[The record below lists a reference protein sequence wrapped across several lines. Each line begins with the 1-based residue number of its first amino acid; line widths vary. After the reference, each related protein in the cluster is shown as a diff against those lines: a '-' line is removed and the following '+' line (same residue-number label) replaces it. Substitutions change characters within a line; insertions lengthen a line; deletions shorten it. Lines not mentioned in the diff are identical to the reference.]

1 MRCSSKPLTLDEY
14 LNARPIADP
23 LQAVRL
29 RDAVRGRRGLSGD
42 DARIARARSSL
53 PFARILGTI
62 ERHNAFPDD
71 PIQLRGGW
79 ALDRDDLYAQAG
91 VGPADMDFVAAL

>member
-1 MRCSSKPLTLDEY
+1 MT
-14 LNARPIADP
+14 
-23 LQAVRL
+23 
-29 RDAVRGRRGLSGD
+29 RGTRGGLG
-42 DARIARARSSL
+42 L

-79 ALDRDDLYAQAG
+79 AIDRDDLYAQAG
-91 VGPADMDFVAAL
+91 IGPRMDFVQPTTTIR

>member
-1 MRCSSKPLTLDEY
+1 MPCAGAEGFLVMTEDRARTLD
-14 LNARPIADP
+14 
-23 LQAVRL
+23 
-29 RDAVRGRRGLSGD
+29 
-42 DARIARARSSL
+42 L

-91 VGPADMDFVAAL
+91 VGAGRHGFRRSSTTTIR